1 MWNNF
6 LWITLP
12 ILAATLITVNFG
24 GLIFVFL
31 RLRNLEQ
38 KAETEKHP
46 PHLMFGPSQPRQKL
60 EVIERKVL
68 DHELAAVLIRELFRI
83 RKKINDKTFAME
95 NLTPSL
101 SRLDDELKSRGYVVR
116 DLTGMPY
123 TEGMRVSVANFIPSE
138 TVTAGKEKIIRT
150 IRPEISFKNKL
161 LDPGTV
167 EVAIA
172 QKMEQHIQNHIP
184 LTRSL
189 S

>member
-24 GLIFVFL
+24 GLIFVYI
-31 RLRNLEQ
+31 RQRKLEQ
-38 KAETEKHP
+38 KAEAEKHP
-46 PHLMFGPSQPRQKL
+46 APLMFGPSQPRQKQ

-83 RKKINDKTFAME
+83 RKKITDNTFTME

-123 TEGMRVSVANFIPSE
+123 TEGMRVSVVNFIPSE
-138 TVTAGKEKIIRT
+138 TVSSGKEKIIRT
-150 IRPEISFKNKL
+150 IRPEISYKNKL

-167 EVAIA
+167 EVAVA
-172 QKMEQHIQNHIP
+172 QKVEPNIQNSNP